1 MRPLRS
7 QKTPNVSEKEHFVT
21 IEMLQDSGEQY
32 NWHLLHEL
40 VCTGRTKWLGAGD
53 QKAPRVTHESQRLL
67 MPGEPSQWA
76 NPPRCA
82 HVSGDPLSAEES
94 EDGEM
99 PEEKNQWVCTSRR
112 VISSQRQCYYSTWE
126 PPVQSAYPPRACS
139 PSALHQLSGCL
150 LAKANG
156 THSSERSLDEKKNI
170 WSEQR
175 FGTC

>member
-67 MPGEPSQWA
+67 MPGEPSKWA

-82 HVSGDPLSAEES
+82 HVSGDPLSAGKS

-99 PEEKNQWVCTSRR
+99 PEEKNQWCALQDASYHHNVSATTVHGNHQYSQPIRHVHVRHLHCTS
-112 VISSQRQCYYSTWE
+112 
-126 PPVQSAYPPRACS
+126 YPGAC
-139 PSALHQLSGCL
+139 
-150 LAKANG
+150 
-156 THSSERSLDEKKNI
+156 
-170 WSEQR
+170 
-175 FGTC
+175 